1 LHTNIYTSLLVNYG
15 STRRSIGLRHLDSDK
30 LERFQNCRWT

>member
-1 LHTNIYTSLLVNYG
+1 LWTNIYTNLLVNYG
-15 STRRSIGLRHLDSDK
+15 STSAGLRHLDSDK